1 MVIEGI
7 LLGHIVSSKTT
18 KLLVTIEKELLVVL
32 YILDKFRSYLMDT
45 EVVVHTDHSA
55 LQYLMQN
62 KEVKSRLI
70 RWVLKLQEFDLKLRE
85 EKGPK
90 NIWADH
96 LSKLANKGN
105 EANSLP
111 IQESFPDEQLFHVTT
126 TNLPWFADY
135 LNFLVGEVLPLN
147 ISPQQKRKFL
157 INIADHF

>member
-90 NIWADH
+90 NI
-96 LSKLANKGN
+96 
-105 EANSLP
+105 
-111 IQESFPDEQLFHVTT
+111 
-126 TNLPWFADY
+126 
-135 LNFLVGEVLPLN
+135 
-147 ISPQQKRKFL
+147 
-157 INIADHF
+157 